1 MEAPIN
7 TLERTGGEAVDADFF
22 LIQKMKQGDEAAV
35 EKFVKKYYPV
45 ILKYCSYHTWDREDA
60 ADLTQE
66 TFMRFFTSLTRYQH
80 RGKAVHYLY
89 VIAGN
94 LCRDFFHGHPELP
107 VEEVELEVFSE
118 PADNPIEQVEEKLQI
133 EGALKRL
140 PGELQEVLILYYFQ
154 NLKLKEIAEVLQIG
168 LPLVKYRIGR
178 AKKEMKNYLEEED
191 DT

>member
-1 MEAPIN
+1 
-7 TLERTGGEAVDADFF
+7 
-22 LIQKMKQGDEAAV
+22 
-35 EKFVKKYYPV
+35 
-45 ILKYCSYHTWDREDA
+45 
-60 ADLTQE
+60 
-66 TFMRFFTSLTRYQH
+66 MRFFTSLARYQH
-80 RGKAVHYLY
+80 RGKVVHYLY